1 MEHSHHS
8 HLAHPDE
15 GHGGESHGS
24 LGSYA
29 TGFILSVILTV
40 AAFGLVMNGT
50 LTGENAL
57 LAIAGLA
64 LVQIVVH
71 LVFFLHMNTSS
82 AQRWNVMAFGF
93 TVLTAVILIVGSL
106 WIMHNVSMH
115 MMSR

>member
-1 MEHSHHS
+1 MDHSDHS
-8 HLAHPDE
+8 HLTHS
-15 GHGGESHGS
+15 GESHGS
-24 LGSYA
+24 IGSYA

-71 LVFFLHMNTSS
+71 LVFFLHMNSSS

>member
-1 MEHSHHS
+1 MDHSDHS
-8 HLAHPDE
+8 HLTHS
-15 GHGGESHGS
+15 GESHGS
-24 LGSYA
+24 IGSYA

-40 AAFGLVMNGT
+40 AAFGLVINGT

>member
-1 MEHSHHS
+1 MDHGHTAHS
-8 HLAHPDE
+8 
-15 GHGGESHGS
+15 GESHGS
-24 LGSYA
+24 FGSYTA
-29 TGFILSVILTV
+29 GFILSVLLTA
-40 AAFGLVMNGT
+40 AAFGIIMTGS
-50 LTGENAL
+50 LTGQSAI

-64 LVQIVVH
+64 FVQIIVH

-106 WIMHNVSMH
+106 WIMHNVAMN

>member
-1 MEHSHHS
+1 MDHGHTAHS
-8 HLAHPDE
+8 
-15 GHGGESHGS
+15 GESHGS
-24 LGSYA
+24 FGSYTA
-29 TGFILSVILTV
+29 GFILSVLLTA
-40 AAFGLVMNGT
+40 AAFGLIMTGS
-50 LTGENAL
+50 LTGHNAL

-64 LVQIVVH
+64 FVQIVVH

-106 WIMHNVSMH
+106 WIMHNVSMN

>member
-1 MEHSHHS
+1 MDHSPHSHSAHS
-8 HLAHPDE
+8 SHS
-15 GHGGESHGS
+15 GESHGS

-82 AQRWNVMAFGF
+82 AQRWNVTAFAF
-93 TVLTAVILIVGSL
+93 TVLTAVIVVGGTL
-106 WIMHNVSMH
+106 WVMHNVSMN

>member
-1 MEHSHHS
+1 MDHGHTAHSG
-8 HLAHPDE
+8 D
-15 GHGGESHGS
+15 SHGS
-24 LGSYA
+24 FGSYTA
-29 TGFILSVILTV
+29 GFILSVLLTA
-40 AAFGLVMNGT
+40 AAFGIIMTGS
-50 LTGENAL
+50 LTGQSAV

-64 LVQIVVH
+64 FVQIIVH

-106 WIMHNVSMH
+106 WIMHNVSMN

>member
-1 MEHSHHS
+1 MDHGHTAHS
-8 HLAHPDE
+8 
-15 GHGGESHGS
+15 GESHGS
-24 LGSYA
+24 FGSYTA
-29 TGFILSVILTV
+29 GFILSVVLTA
-40 AAFGLVMNGT
+40 AAFGIVMTGSLNGQS
-50 LTGENAL
+50 AV

-106 WIMHNVSMH
+106 WIMHNVSMN

>member
-1 MEHSHHS
+1 MDHGHTTHS
-8 HLAHPDE
+8 
-15 GHGGESHGS
+15 GESHGS
-24 LGSYA
+24 FGSYTA
-29 TGFILSVILTV
+29 GFILSVLLTA
-40 AAFGLVMNGT
+40 AAFGIIMTGS
-50 LTGENAL
+50 LTGQSAL

-64 LVQIVVH
+64 FVQIIVH

-106 WIMHNVSMH
+106 WIMHNVSMN

>member
-1 MEHSHHS
+1 MDHAHTAHS
-8 HLAHPDE
+8 
-15 GHGGESHGS
+15 GESHGS
-24 LGSYA
+24 FGSYTA
-29 TGFILSVILTV
+29 GFILSVLLTA
-40 AAFGLVMNGT
+40 AAFGIIMTGS
-50 LTGENAL
+50 LTGQSAI

-64 LVQIVVH
+64 FVQIIVH

-106 WIMHNVSMH
+106 WIMHNVAMN

>member
-1 MEHSHHS
+1 MDHSHNSHS
-8 HLAHPDE
+8 AHS
-15 GHGGESHGS
+15 GESHGS
-24 LGSYA
+24 LGSYTA
-29 TGFILSVILTV
+29 GFVLSVILTG
-40 AAFGLVMNGT
+40 AAFGLVLSGT

-82 AQRWNVMAFGF
+82 AQRWNVTAFAF
-93 TVLTAVILIVGSL
+93 TALTAIIVIGGTL
-106 WIMHNVSMH
+106 WVMHNVSMH